1 MQDGTVLYETGYFR
15 KGSSDLLSQGIEQEL
30 QKLRPLMVSLVE
42 MMDDQETDSSA
53 ASSSSTH
60 EEDEI
65 EATEVNDNKDHC
77 QKNNDER

>member
-1 MQDGTVLYETGYFR
+1 MKKCD
-15 KGSSDLLSQGIEQEL
+15 EL
-30 QKLRPLMVSLVE
+30 VKSLVE

-65 EATEVNDNKDHC
+65 ENATEVNDNKDHC

>member
-1 MQDGTVLYETGYFR
+1 MKTCF
-15 KGSSDLLSQGIEQEL
+15 EL
-30 QKLRPLMVSLVE
+30 VKSLVE

>member
-1 MQDGTVLYETGYFR
+1 
-15 KGSSDLLSQGIEQEL
+15 
-30 QKLRPLMVSLVE
+30 

-65 EATEVNDNKDHC
+65 EATEVNDNKDHS